1 MAARRSYLRAVC
13 WFLIVA
19 GCCVDPLA
27 AKAQTD
33 DGKAIAANMDYL
45 TPLIGTWNAVAE
57 FHHRDGTTTEELGT
71 YKVSWV
77 LERTY
82 IQWEIDLSV
91 KNDPS
96 RHHSMLLLVTYNPVT
111 KRYDSTYFYSGW
123 AMRVMETGEYDDK
136 SKEFRTVAFI
146 PLEDGVHDEN
156 VRTITRFAETRH
168 MQYLHYSRYNGESG
182 EHNDLTITLTRA
194 D

>member
-1 MAARRSYLRAVC
+1 MSARRTSLRAVC
-13 WFLIVA
+13 RLLIVA
-19 GCCVDPLA
+19 GGVAPLG
-27 AKAQTD
+27 AKAQAD
-33 DGKAIAANMDYL
+33 DQKAIVANMDNL

-57 FHHRDGTTTEELGT
+57 FHHRDGTTTEEVGT
-71 YKVSWV
+71 YKVSRV
-77 LERTY
+77 LEGTY
-82 IQWEIDLSV
+82 MQWEMHLSV

-111 KRYDSTYFYSGW
+111 KKYDSTYFYSGW
-123 AMRVMETGEYDDK
+123 AQRVTEIGEYDDK

-156 VRTITRFAETRH
+156 VRTITRVAETRDI
-168 MQYLHYSRYNGESG
+168 QYQHYSRYNGEST
-182 EHNDLTITLTRA
+182 EHNDLTIGLTRA